1 MQDKKNI
8 LKNLDAT
15 CNDAL
20 VFLREKDLK
29 VKGEEKAI
37 SEMDETIK
45 FAESKGLPMEGLDE
59 VMQKL
64 RDSLTSTEMDEGDL
78 MQEHIFMSKIV
89 SELKQFDDATLPT
102 YDKAKKDLEFQLSR
116 KADIQKLNIAYE
128 DQIKTIKE
136 GESSK
141 NLLRQDIMSNEEV
154 IGIIDKEQAKF
165 SKEWSGFDALST
177 EYATSRANKVINND
191 ALEIKLHQLESE
203 LENKTLSFKSDYR
216 NFVDARIE
224 LNASG
229 KDIEEVDEAQGKYGL
244 HNIQLIDLNGKQ
256 EDLLNALGGKE
267 EVSIESDKEVK
278 RLKAEIENLREVISR
293 QNSEIQSIDAENN
306 LLSLKNSSQKVK
318 LESLEEKLRA
328 WDERYSEFELLV
340 DNLAQF
346 VGFEPKTNYIGADGS
361 TSGENP
367 LIGLIERVKTI
378 SAWVESQD
386 DFDPLPQ
393 TEENTNFSPLILG
406 LFAVG
411 GLLMLKS

>member
-136 GESSK
+136 G
-141 NLLRQDIMSNEEV
+141 
-154 IGIIDKEQAKF
+154 
-165 SKEWSGFDALST
+165 
-177 EYATSRANKVINND
+177 
-191 ALEIKLHQLESE
+191 
-203 LENKTLSFKSDYR
+203 

-256 EDLLNALGGKE
+256 EDLLTALGGKE
-267 EVSIESDKEVK
+267 ELSIESDKEVK

-340 DNLAQF
+340 DKLAQF